1 MIEYIKPKKE
11 KSLTRTENGGN
22 GDTLKETTRLASDK
36 TSDKTSE
43 RKDKTYV
50 GGDDITRPLTYLP
63 PSDEELLEV
72 AKSTYENAKQD
83 SIKSATEEAER
94 KKKSLNKSIIDQNEG
109 LKADTF
115 TVENAY
121 KNAEKNLENQ
131 LLKRGLQRSSA
142 AIGGV
147 KELESEKL
155 SAVNKLRSAAKEKV
169 AELNAEIDDLESD
182 LGKEISAINEKYA
195 NAVQV
200 RLHELKN
207 ERDQKIN
214 EVIKYNN
221 TLDLFYDDEYYQG
234 DNKGD
239 DQEAAE
245 DVDLNEIKPRY
256 RERIEEVVKDY
267 MAFSDPKEALSLFE
281 TNDSVKKYLG
291 KYYDYVHRVL
301 KNNSAS

>member
-11 KSLTRTENGGN
+11 KSLTAIDDGKSN
-22 GDTLKETTRLASDK
+22 DTLKQINVSN
-36 TSDKTSE
+36 SDKTSE

-50 GGDDITRPLTYLP
+50 GGDDITRPLTYVP
-63 PSDEELLEV
+63 PSDDELLEV

-94 KKKSLNKSIIDQNEG
+94 KKKSLNKSIIDQTEG
-109 LKADTF
+109 LKADTYA
-115 TVENAY
+115 VENDY

-131 LLKRGLQRSSA
+131 LLKRGIQRSSA

-147 KELESEKL
+147 KDLESEKL
-155 SAVNKLRSAAKEKV
+155 SAVNKLRSAAKEKI
-169 AELNAEIDDLESD
+169 AELNVEIDDLESD

-195 NAVQV
+195 NAVQL

-207 ERDQKIN
+207 ERDEKIN

-221 TLDLFYDDEYYQG
+221 TLDLFYDDDYYQEG
-234 DNKGD
+234 DKND
-239 DQEAAE
+239 NREDVE

-267 MAFSDPKEALSLFE
+267 LAFSDPNEALSLFE

-301 KNNSAS
+301 KNNAAS

>member
-11 KSLTRTENGGN
+11 KSLTRIDDGKSN
-22 GDTLKETTRLASDK
+22 DTLKEINVSN
-36 TSDKTSE
+36 SGKTSE

-50 GGDDITRPLTYLP
+50 GGDDITRPLTYVP
-63 PSDEELLEV
+63 ASDNELLEV

-94 KKKSLNKSIIDQNEG
+94 KKKSLNKSIIDQTEG
-109 LKADTF
+109 LKADTYA
-115 TVENAY
+115 VENDY

-131 LLKRGLQRSSA
+131 LLKRGIQRSSA

-147 KELESEKL
+147 KDLESEKL
-155 SAVNKLRSAAKEKV
+155 SAVNKLRSAAKEKI
-169 AELNAEIDDLESD
+169 AELNVEIDDLESD

-195 NAVQV
+195 NAVQL

-207 ERDQKIN
+207 ERDEKIN

-221 TLDLFYDDEYYQG
+221 TLDLFYDDDYYQEG
-234 DNKGD
+234 GKNDN
-239 DQEAAE
+239 QEDVE

-267 MAFSDPKEALSLFE
+267 LAFSDPNEALSLFE

-291 KYYDYVHRVL
+291 KYYDYVHRIL
-301 KNNSAS
+301 KNNAAS

>member
-11 KSLTRTENGGN
+11 KSLTAIDDGKSN
-22 GDTLKETTRLASDK
+22 DTLKQINVSN
-36 TSDKTSE
+36 SDKTSE

-50 GGDDITRPLTYLP
+50 GGDDITRPLTYVP
-63 PSDEELLEV
+63 PSDDELLEV

-94 KKKSLNKSIIDQNEG
+94 KKKSLNKSIIDQTEG
-109 LKADTF
+109 LKADTYA
-115 TVENAY
+115 VENDY

-131 LLKRGLQRSSA
+131 LLKRGIQRSSA

-147 KELESEKL
+147 KDLESEKL
-155 SAVNKLRSAAKEKV
+155 SAVNKLRSAAKEKI
-169 AELNAEIDDLESD
+169 AELNVEIDDLESD

-195 NAVQV
+195 NAVQL

-207 ERDQKIN
+207 ERDEKIN

-221 TLDLFYDDEYYQG
+221 TLDLFYDDDYYQEG
-234 DNKGD
+234 EKND
-239 DQEAAE
+239 DREDVEDVE

-267 MAFSDPKEALSLFE
+267 LAFSDPNEALSLFE

-301 KNNSAS
+301 KNNAAS

>member
-11 KSLTRTENGGN
+11 KSLAKIANDGN
-22 GDTLKETTRLASDK
+22 NDTLKETVVSK
-36 TSDKTSE
+36 SDKTSE

-50 GGDDITRPLTYLP
+50 GGDDITRPLTYVP

-83 SIKSATEEAER
+83 SIKSATEETER
-94 KKKSLNKSIIDQNEG
+94 KKKSLDKSIIDQNDS
-109 LKADTF
+109 LKANTAS
-115 TVENAY
+115 VENAY

-131 LLKRGLQRSSA
+131 LLKRGIQRSSA
-142 AIGGV
+142 AIGGI
-147 KELESEKL
+147 KDLESEKL
-155 SAVNKLRSAAKEKV
+155 SAVNKLRTSANEKI

-195 NAVQV
+195 NAVQL

-207 ERDQKIN
+207 ERDEKIN

-234 DNKGD
+234 DSKGD
-239 DQEAAE
+239 ANEEVE
-245 DVDLNEIKPRY
+245 DIDLDKIKPRY

-267 MAFSDPKEALSLFE
+267 LAFSDPDEALSLFE
-281 TNDSVKKYLG
+281 TNDSVKNYLG
-291 KYYDYVHRVL
+291 KYYDYVHRIL
-301 KNNSAS
+301 KNNAAS